1 MDRQRDRGPDPT
13 DSLEW
18 LTHEDPYE
26 EVDVD
31 RLPDWWAEASE
42 EFRDHHLPPYNPPRF
57 ADDAFVPTV
66 IERLENAHDVEIR
79 LMGVDVEYGDSW
91 GVYVDGTLVESV
103 ERERTAEAYTRYGI
117 TSDEFETIVRGS
129 ASEEV

>member
-1 MDRQRDRGPDPT
+1 
-13 DSLEW
+13 
-18 LTHEDPYE
+18 
-26 EVDVD
+26 
-31 RLPDWWAEASE
+31 
-42 EFRDHHLPPYNPPRF
+42 
-57 ADDAFVPTV
+57 
-66 IERLENAHDVEIR
+66 
-79 LMGVDVEYGDSW
+79 MGVDVEYGDSW